1 MRVTVR
7 WVFLVRFCDVR
18 VGRSVTK
25 RFGLKLKRLIK
36 SKTHRFKPGVPV
48 GDVAFE
54 TFWRRSCVKN
64 KKQHRSFLFTKGC
77 GAVAPH
83 AKVVSMSS
91 IPNASELDQG
101 LKPRHIT
108 MLSIAGVIGAG
119 LFVGSGHAIAE
130 AGPAVLLA
138 YAAAGTLVVLV
149 MRMLA
154 EMAVASPDTGSFSTY
169 ADRAIGHWAGF
180 TIGWLYWWFWVLV
193 IPLEANAAATILHAW
208 FPDIGI
214 WVFTLVITLLLT
226 VTNLFS
232 VKNYG
237 EFEFWFA
244 LIKVLAIIGFVVLGA
259 AAIFGLLPNS
269 QVSGVSHLY
278 DTQGFLPNGMGAV
291 LAAMLTTMFSFM
303 GTEIVTIAA
312 SESKD
317 PEKQITKA
325 TNSVI
330 WRICLFY
337 LVSIF
342 IVVALVPWNDPR
354 LAEVGSYQTVL
365 DMMGIPNAKMI
376 VDIVVLIAVTS
387 CLNSALYT
395 ASRMLYSLGKRGDA
409 PAVATR
415 TSKSGTPYWAV
426 ILSTTAAF
434 LTVFANYVAP
444 AAVFEFLL
452 ASSGAIALLVY
463 LVIAVSQL
471 RMRQKSIA
479 AGEQLSFRMW
489 LFPYLTWLVIVFIVG
504 VLGIMLAQEA
514 HRVEILATGL
524 LSILVIATGV
534 LVARRRKAE
543 RAGKVVLN

>member
-1 MRVTVR
+1 
-7 WVFLVRFCDVR
+7 
-18 VGRSVTK
+18 
-25 RFGLKLKRLIK
+25 
-36 SKTHRFKPGVPV
+36 
-48 GDVAFE
+48 
-54 TFWRRSCVKN
+54 
-64 KKQHRSFLFTKGC
+64 
-77 GAVAPH
+77 
-83 AKVVSMSS
+83 MSS
-91 IPNASELDQG
+91 TQSSNDLEQG
-101 LKPRHIT
+101 LKPRHVT

-119 LFVGSGHAIAE
+119 LFVGSGHAIAA

-208 FPDIGI
+208 FPNVAI
-214 WVFTLVITLLLT
+214 WAFTLIITLLLT
-226 VTNLFS
+226 ATNLFS

-244 LIKVLAIIGFVVLGA
+244 LIKVIAIVGFVILGIL
-259 AAIFGLLPNS
+259 AIFGFLPSS
-269 QVSGVSHLY
+269 QVSGVSHLF

-291 LAAMLTTMFSFM
+291 LAAILTTMFSFM

-312 SESKD
+312 AESKN
-317 PEKQITKA
+317 PGQQISKA

-330 WRICLFY
+330 WRIGLFY

-342 IVVALVPWNDPR
+342 IVVALVPWNDPA
-354 LAEVGSYQTVL
+354 LAAVGSYQTVL
-365 DMMGIPNAKMI
+365 ERMGIPNAKLI
-376 VDIVVLIAVTS
+376 VDLVVLVAVTS

-395 ASRMLYSLGKRGDA
+395 ASRMMFSLGRRGDA
-409 PAVATR
+409 PAVSKITN
-415 TSKSGTPYWAV
+415 KSGTPYWAV
-426 ILSTTAAF
+426 MLSTGAAF
-434 LTVFANYVAP
+434 LAVFANYVAP

-471 RMRQKSIA
+471 RMRQKRTE
-479 AGEQLSFRMW
+479 AGEKIAFKMW
-489 LFPYLTWLVIVFIVG
+489 LFPGLTYAVIVFIVG
-504 VLGIMLAQEA
+504 VLTIMLFQEA
-514 HRVEILATGL
+514 HQVEIMATGI
-524 LSILVIATGV
+524 LSLLVIAAG
-534 LVARRRKAE
+534 LVVSRRRKRRTVGA
-543 RAGKVVLN
+543 AVLN

>member
-1 MRVTVR
+1 MS
-7 WVFLVRFCDVR
+7 
-18 VGRSVTK
+18 G
-25 RFGLKLKRLIK
+25 
-36 SKTHRFKPGVPV
+36 THNSN
-48 GDVAFE
+48 DLA
-54 TFWRRSCVKN
+54 
-64 KKQHRSFLFTKGC
+64 
-77 GAVAPH
+77 
-83 AKVVSMSS
+83 
-91 IPNASELDQG
+91 QG
-101 LKPRHIT
+101 LKQRHVT

-119 LFVGSGHAIAE
+119 LFVGSGHAIAA

-149 MRMLA
+149 MRMLG

-208 FPDIGI
+208 FPDVAI

-226 VTNLFS
+226 ATNLFS

-244 LIKVLAIIGFVVLGA
+244 LLKVVAIVGFIILGL
-259 AAIFGLLPNS
+259 AAIFGFMPNS
-269 QVSGVSHLY
+269 QVSGVSHLF
-278 DTQGFLPNGMGAV
+278 DTQGFMPNGLGAV
-291 LAAMLTTMFSFM
+291 LGAMLTTMFSFM

-312 SESKD
+312 AESKN
-317 PEKQITKA
+317 PGKQISKA

-330 WRICLFY
+330 WRIFLFY

-342 IVVALVPWNDPR
+342 IVVALVPWNAGE

-365 DMMGIPNAKMI
+365 QLMGVPHAKLI

-395 ASRMLYSLGKRGDA
+395 SSRMLFSLSKRGDA
-409 PAVATR
+409 PAMAQR
-415 TSKSGTPYWAV
+415 TTSSGTPHYAV
-426 ILSTTAAF
+426 LLSTAAAF

-444 AAVFEFLL
+444 AQVFEFLL

-471 RMRQKSIA
+471 RMRRQRMA
-479 AGEQLSFRMW
+479 RGEQIDFKMW
-489 LFPYLTWLVIVFIVG
+489 AFPVLTWATIFFIVG
-504 VLGIMLAQEA
+504 VLTLMLIRPD
-514 HRVEILATGL
+514 HRAEVISTAL
-524 LSILVIATGV
+524 LSIGV
-534 LVARRRKAE
+534 VAAGLLVARKRKAE
-543 RAGKVVLN
+543 KGGALALDN

>member
-1 MRVTVR
+1 MS
-7 WVFLVRFCDVR
+7 
-18 VGRSVTK
+18 G
-25 RFGLKLKRLIK
+25 
-36 SKTHRFKPGVPV
+36 THNSN
-48 GDVAFE
+48 DLA
-54 TFWRRSCVKN
+54 
-64 KKQHRSFLFTKGC
+64 
-77 GAVAPH
+77 
-83 AKVVSMSS
+83 
-91 IPNASELDQG
+91 QG
-101 LKPRHIT
+101 LKQRHVT

-119 LFVGSGHAIAE
+119 LFVGSGHAIAA

-138 YAAAGTLVVLV
+138 YLGAGTLVVLV

-226 VTNLFS
+226 ATNLFS

-244 LIKVLAIIGFVVLGA
+244 LLKVVAIIGFIVLGVA
-259 AAIFGLLPNS
+259 AVFGLLPDS
-269 QVSGVSHLY
+269 QVSGVSHLF
-278 DTQGFLPNGMGAV
+278 DTQGFMPNGMGAV

-312 SESKD
+312 AESKD
-317 PEKQITKA
+317 PGKQITKA

-330 WRICLFY
+330 WRIFLFY

-342 IVVALVPWNDPR
+342 LVVALVPWTNSD

-365 DMMGIPNAKMI
+365 NLMGIPNAKLI

-395 ASRMLYSLGKRGDA
+395 SSRMLFSLSKRGDA
-409 PAVATR
+409 PAMAQR
-415 TSKSGTPYWAV
+415 TTSSGTPYVAV
-426 ILSTTAAF
+426 VLSTAAAF
-434 LTVFANYVAP
+434 LTVIANYLAP
-444 AAVFEFLL
+444 AQVFEFLL

-471 RMRQKSIA
+471 RMRRQRMQRGEKIA
-479 AGEQLSFRMW
+479 FKMW
-489 LFPYLTWLVIVFIVG
+489 LFPGLTWATIAFIVG
-504 VLGIMLAQEA
+504 ILTVMLIRPD
-514 HRVEILATGL
+514 HRIEIIATGL
-524 LSILVIATGV
+524 LSIAVVAAGL
-534 LVARRRKAE
+534 LVARKRKAAA
-543 RAGKVVLN
+543 AGQVVLDN

>member
-1 MRVTVR
+1 MSNTQ
-7 WVFLVRFCDVR
+7 
-18 VGRSVTK
+18 SSN
-25 RFGLKLKRLIK
+25 GL
-36 SKTHRFKPGVPV
+36 
-48 GDVAFE
+48 E
-54 TFWRRSCVKN
+54 
-64 KKQHRSFLFTKGC
+64 
-77 GAVAPH
+77 
-83 AKVVSMSS
+83 
-91 IPNASELDQG
+91 QG
-101 LKPRHIT
+101 LKPRHVT

-119 LFVGSGHAIAE
+119 LFVGSGHAIAQ

-193 IPLEANAAATILHAW
+193 IPLEAVAAGTILHAW
-208 FPDIGI
+208 FPGTAI

-226 VTNLFS
+226 ATNLFS

-244 LIKVLAIIGFVVLGA
+244 LVKVLAIIGFIILGLL
-259 AAIFGLLPNS
+259 AIFGYLPTS
-269 QVSGVSHLY
+269 QVSGVAHLS
-278 DTQGFLPNGMGAV
+278 DTIGFMPNGMGAV

-312 SESKD
+312 AESKD
-317 PEKQITKA
+317 PSKQITKA

-330 WRICLFY
+330 WRIGLFY

-342 IVVALVPWNDPR
+342 IVVALVPWNDPS
-354 LAEVGSYQTVL
+354 LAQLGSYQTVL
-365 DMMGIPNAKMI
+365 DRMGIPNAKLI

-395 ASRMLYSLGKRGDA
+395 SSRMLYSLSKRGDA
-409 PAVATR
+409 PAAAKR
-415 TSKSGTPYWAV
+415 TNAAGTPYWAV
-426 ILSTTAAF
+426 MMSTGAAF
-434 LTVFANYVAP
+434 VAVFANYVAP

-463 LVIAVSQL
+463 LVIAISQL
-471 RMRQKSIA
+471 RMRQKRTA
-479 AGEQLSFRMW
+479 LGEEISFKMW
-489 LFPYLTWLVIVFIVG
+489 LFPGLTWAVIVFIVAI
-504 VLGIMLAQEA
+504 LTLMLFQEA
-514 HRVEILATGL
+514 HRVEIMTTGL
-524 LSILVIATGV
+524 LSILVVSAGL
-534 LVARRRKAE
+534 LVARRRRIEKLGAT
-543 RAGKVVLN
+543 VLN

>member
-1 MRVTVR
+1 
-7 WVFLVRFCDVR
+7 
-18 VGRSVTK
+18 
-25 RFGLKLKRLIK
+25 
-36 SKTHRFKPGVPV
+36 
-48 GDVAFE
+48 
-54 TFWRRSCVKN
+54 
-64 KKQHRSFLFTKGC
+64 
-77 GAVAPH
+77 
-83 AKVVSMSS
+83 MSS
-91 IPNASELDQG
+91 IPNATELDQG

-226 VTNLFS
+226 ATNLFS

-244 LIKVLAIIGFVVLGA
+244 LIKVLAIIGFVVLGV

-269 QVSGVSHLY
+269 QVSGVSHLF

-312 SESKD
+312 AESKD

-342 IVVALVPWNDPR
+342 IVVALVPWNDSR

-426 ILSTTAAF
+426 ILSTAAAF

-504 VLGIMLAQEA
+504 VLGIMLMQEA
-514 HRVEILATGL
+514 HRVEIIATGL
-524 LSILVIATGV
+524 LSILVIATGI

-543 RAGKVVLN
+543 RMGKVVLN

>member
-1 MRVTVR
+1 
-7 WVFLVRFCDVR
+7 
-18 VGRSVTK
+18 
-25 RFGLKLKRLIK
+25 
-36 SKTHRFKPGVPV
+36 
-48 GDVAFE
+48 
-54 TFWRRSCVKN
+54 
-64 KKQHRSFLFTKGC
+64 
-77 GAVAPH
+77 
-83 AKVVSMSS
+83 MSGKHNS
-91 IPNASELDQG
+91 NDLAQG
-101 LKPRHIT
+101 LKQRHVT

-119 LFVGSGHAIAE
+119 LFVGSGHAIAA

-149 MRMLA
+149 MRMLG

-193 IPLEANAAATILHAW
+193 IPLEANAAATILNAW
-208 FPDIGI
+208 FPDVAI

-226 VTNLFS
+226 ATNLFS

-244 LIKVLAIIGFVVLGA
+244 LLKVVAIIGFIILGL
-259 AAIFGLLPNS
+259 AAIFGFMPNS
-269 QVSGVSHLY
+269 QVSGVSHLF
-278 DTQGFLPNGMGAV
+278 DTQGFMPNGLGAV
-291 LAAMLTTMFSFM
+291 LGAMLTTMFSFM

-312 SESKD
+312 AESKD
-317 PEKQITKA
+317 PGKQISKA

-330 WRICLFY
+330 WRIFLFY

-342 IVVALVPWNDPR
+342 IVVALVPWNAGE

-365 DMMGIPNAKMI
+365 QLMGIPHAKLI

-395 ASRMLYSLGKRGDA
+395 SSRMLFSLSKRGDA
-409 PAVATR
+409 PALAQR
-415 TSKSGTPYWAV
+415 TNASGTPHWAV
-426 ILSTTAAF
+426 LLSTAAAF

-444 AAVFEFLL
+444 AQVFEFLL

-471 RMRQKSIA
+471 RMRRQRMARGEKIA
-479 AGEQLSFRMW
+479 FKMW
-489 LFPYLTWLVIVFIVG
+489 AFPVLTWVTIFFIVG
-504 VLGIMLAQEA
+504 VLTLMLIRPD
-514 HRVEILATGL
+514 HRAEVISTGL
-524 LSILVIATGV
+524 LSIAVVAAGL
-534 LVARRRKAE
+534 LVARKRKAE
-543 RAGKVVLN
+543 KGGSLVMDN

>member
-1 MRVTVR
+1 MSNTQ
-7 WVFLVRFCDVR
+7 
-18 VGRSVTK
+18 TPN
-25 RFGLKLKRLIK
+25 GL
-36 SKTHRFKPGVPV
+36 
-48 GDVAFE
+48 E
-54 TFWRRSCVKN
+54 
-64 KKQHRSFLFTKGC
+64 
-77 GAVAPH
+77 
-83 AKVVSMSS
+83 
-91 IPNASELDQG
+91 QG
-101 LKPRHIT
+101 LKPRHVT

-119 LFVGSGHAIAE
+119 LFVGSGHAIAQ

-193 IPLEANAAATILHAW
+193 IPLEAVAAATILHAW
-208 FPDIGI
+208 FPGTAI

-244 LIKVLAIIGFVVLGA
+244 LVKVLAIIGFIILGLM
-259 AAIFGLLPNS
+259 AIFGLLPTS
-269 QVSGVSHLY
+269 QVSGVSHLV
-278 DTQGFLPNGMGAV
+278 DTIGFMPNGMGAV

-312 SESKD
+312 AESKD
-317 PEKQITKA
+317 PSKQITKA

-330 WRICLFY
+330 WRIGLFY

-342 IVVALVPWNDPR
+342 IVVALVPWNDAG
-354 LAEVGSYQTVL
+354 LAQFGSYQTVL
-365 DMMGIPNAKMI
+365 DRMGIPNAKLI

-395 ASRMLYSLGKRGDA
+395 SSRMLFSLSKRGDA
-409 PAVATR
+409 PAAAKR
-415 TSKSGTPYWAV
+415 TNASGTPYWAV
-426 ILSTTAAF
+426 MMSTGAAF
-434 LTVFANYVAP
+434 LAVFANYVAP

-463 LVIAVSQL
+463 LVIAISQL
-471 RMRQKSIA
+471 RMRQKRMA
-479 AGEQLSFRMW
+479 LGETISFKMW
-489 LFPYLTWLVIVFIVG
+489 LFPGLTWAVIVFIVAILT
-504 VLGIMLAQEA
+504 VMLFQEA
-514 HRVEILATGL
+514 HRVEIMATGL
-524 LSILVIATGV
+524 LSILVVTAGL
-534 LVARRRKAE
+534 LVARRRRME
-543 RAGKVVLN
+543 RLGATVLS

>member
-1 MRVTVR
+1 MSNTQ
-7 WVFLVRFCDVR
+7 
-18 VGRSVTK
+18 SSN
-25 RFGLKLKRLIK
+25 GL
-36 SKTHRFKPGVPV
+36 
-48 GDVAFE
+48 E
-54 TFWRRSCVKN
+54 
-64 KKQHRSFLFTKGC
+64 
-77 GAVAPH
+77 
-83 AKVVSMSS
+83 
-91 IPNASELDQG
+91 QG
-101 LKPRHIT
+101 LKPRHVT

-119 LFVGSGHAIAE
+119 LFVGSGHAITQ

-193 IPLEANAAATILHAW
+193 IPLEAVAAGTILHAW
-208 FPDIGI
+208 FPGTAI

-226 VTNLFS
+226 ATNLFS

-244 LIKVLAIIGFVVLGA
+244 LVKVLAIIGFIILGLL
-259 AAIFGLLPNS
+259 AIFGYLPTS
-269 QVSGVSHLY
+269 QVSGVAHLS
-278 DTQGFLPNGMGAV
+278 DTIGFMPNGMGAV

-312 SESKD
+312 AESKD
-317 PEKQITKA
+317 PSKQITKA

-330 WRICLFY
+330 WRIGLFY

-342 IVVALVPWNDPR
+342 IVVALVPWNDPS
-354 LAEVGSYQTVL
+354 LAQLGSYQAVL
-365 DMMGIPNAKMI
+365 DRMGIPNAKLI

-395 ASRMLYSLGKRGDA
+395 SSRMLYSLSKRGDA
-409 PAVATR
+409 PAAAKR
-415 TSKSGTPYWAV
+415 TNAAGTPYWAV
-426 ILSTTAAF
+426 MMSTGAAF
-434 LTVFANYVAP
+434 VAVFANYVAP

-471 RMRQKSIA
+471 RMRQKRTA
-479 AGEQLSFRMW
+479 LGENISFKMW
-489 LFPYLTWLVIVFIVG
+489 LFPGLTYAVIVFIVAILT
-504 VLGIMLAQEA
+504 VMLFQEA
-514 HRVEILATGL
+514 HRVEIMATGM
-524 LSILVIATGV
+524 LSILVVVAGL
-534 LVARRRKAE
+534 LVARRRRIEKLGAP
-543 RAGKVVLN
+543 VLN

>member
-1 MRVTVR
+1 
-7 WVFLVRFCDVR
+7 
-18 VGRSVTK
+18 
-25 RFGLKLKRLIK
+25 
-36 SKTHRFKPGVPV
+36 
-48 GDVAFE
+48 
-54 TFWRRSCVKN
+54 
-64 KKQHRSFLFTKGC
+64 
-77 GAVAPH
+77 
-83 AKVVSMSS
+83 MSS
-91 IPNASELDQG
+91 TQSSNDLEQG
-101 LKPRHIT
+101 LKPRHVT

-119 LFVGSGHAIAE
+119 LFVGSGHAIAA

-208 FPDIGI
+208 FPNVAI
-214 WVFTLVITLLLT
+214 WAFTLIITLLLT
-226 VTNLFS
+226 ATNLFS

-244 LIKVLAIIGFVVLGA
+244 LIKVIAIVGFVILGIL
-259 AAIFGLLPNS
+259 AIFGFLPSS
-269 QVSGVSHLY
+269 QVSGVSHLF

-291 LAAMLTTMFSFM
+291 LAAILTTMFSFM

-312 SESKD
+312 AESKN
-317 PEKQITKA
+317 PGQQISKA

-330 WRICLFY
+330 WRIGLFY

-342 IVVALVPWNDPR
+342 IVVALVPWNDPA
-354 LAEVGSYQTVL
+354 LAAVGSYQTVL
-365 DMMGIPNAKMI
+365 ERMGIPNAKLI
-376 VDIVVLIAVTS
+376 VDLVVLVAVTS

-395 ASRMLYSLGKRGDA
+395 ASRMMFSLGRRGDA
-409 PAVATR
+409 PAVSKITN
-415 TSKSGTPYWAV
+415 KSGTPYWAV
-426 ILSTTAAF
+426 MLSTGAAF
-434 LTVFANYVAP
+434 LAVFANYVAP

-471 RMRQKSIA
+471 RMRQKRTE
-479 AGEQLSFRMW
+479 AGEKIAFKMW
-489 LFPYLTWLVIVFIVG
+489 LFPGLTYAVIVFIVG
-504 VLGIMLAQEA
+504 VLTIMLFQEA
-514 HRVEILATGL
+514 HQVEIM
-524 LSILVIATGV
+524 ATGV
-534 LVARRRKAE
+534 LSLLVIAAGLIVSRRRKA
-543 RAGKVVLN
+543 RKVGAAVLN

>member
-1 MRVTVR
+1 MSNTQ
-7 WVFLVRFCDVR
+7 
-18 VGRSVTK
+18 TPN
-25 RFGLKLKRLIK
+25 GL
-36 SKTHRFKPGVPV
+36 
-48 GDVAFE
+48 E
-54 TFWRRSCVKN
+54 
-64 KKQHRSFLFTKGC
+64 
-77 GAVAPH
+77 
-83 AKVVSMSS
+83 
-91 IPNASELDQG
+91 QG
-101 LKPRHIT
+101 LKPRHVT

-119 LFVGSGHAIAE
+119 LFVGSGHAIAQ

-193 IPLEANAAATILHAW
+193 IPLEAVAAGTILHAW
-208 FPDIGI
+208 FPGTAI

-226 VTNLFS
+226 ATNLFS

-244 LIKVLAIIGFVVLGA
+244 LVKVLAIIGFIILGLL
-259 AAIFGLLPNS
+259 AIFGYLPTS
-269 QVSGVSHLY
+269 QVSGVAHLS
-278 DTQGFLPNGMGAV
+278 DTIGFMPNGMGAV

-312 SESKD
+312 AESKD
-317 PEKQITKA
+317 PSKQITKA

-330 WRICLFY
+330 WRIGLFY

-342 IVVALVPWNDPR
+342 IVVALVPWNDPG
-354 LAEVGSYQTVL
+354 LAQFGSYQTVL
-365 DMMGIPNAKMI
+365 DRMGIPNAKLI

-395 ASRMLYSLGKRGDA
+395 SSRMLYSLSKRGDA
-409 PAVATR
+409 PAAAKR
-415 TSKSGTPYWAV
+415 TNASGTPYWAV
-426 ILSTTAAF
+426 MMSTGAAF
-434 LTVFANYVAP
+434 LAVFANYVAP

-463 LVIAVSQL
+463 LVIAISQL
-471 RMRQKSIA
+471 RMRQKRTA
-479 AGEQLSFRMW
+479 QGETISFKMW
-489 LFPYLTWLVIVFIVG
+489 LFPGLTWAVIVFIVAI
-504 VLGIMLAQEA
+504 LTIMLFQEA
-514 HRVEILATGL
+514 HRVEIMATGL
-524 LSILVIATGV
+524 LSILVVVAGL
-534 LVARRRKAE
+534 LVARRRRIEKLGAP
-543 RAGKVVLN
+543 VLN

>member
-1 MRVTVR
+1 MSNTQ
-7 WVFLVRFCDVR
+7 
-18 VGRSVTK
+18 SSS
-25 RFGLKLKRLIK
+25 GL
-36 SKTHRFKPGVPV
+36 
-48 GDVAFE
+48 E
-54 TFWRRSCVKN
+54 
-64 KKQHRSFLFTKGC
+64 
-77 GAVAPH
+77 
-83 AKVVSMSS
+83 
-91 IPNASELDQG
+91 QG
-101 LKPRHIT
+101 LKPRHVT

-119 LFVGSGHAIAE
+119 LFVGSGHAIAQ

-193 IPLEANAAATILHAW
+193 IPLEAVAAGTILHAW
-208 FPDIGI
+208 FPGTAI

-226 VTNLFS
+226 ATNLFS

-244 LIKVLAIIGFVVLGA
+244 LVKVLAIIGFIILGLL
-259 AAIFGLLPNS
+259 AIFGYLPTS
-269 QVSGVSHLY
+269 QVSGVAHLS
-278 DTQGFLPNGMGAV
+278 DTIGFMPNGMGAV

-312 SESKD
+312 AESKD
-317 PEKQITKA
+317 PSKQITKA

-330 WRICLFY
+330 WRIGLFY

-342 IVVALVPWNDPR
+342 IVVALVPWNDPS
-354 LAEVGSYQTVL
+354 LAQLGSYQTVL
-365 DMMGIPNAKMI
+365 DRMGIPNAKLI

-395 ASRMLYSLGKRGDA
+395 SSRMLYSLSKRGDA
-409 PAVATR
+409 PAAAKR
-415 TSKSGTPYWAV
+415 TNAAGTPYWAV
-426 ILSTTAAF
+426 MMSTGAAF
-434 LTVFANYVAP
+434 VAVFANYVAP

-471 RMRQKSIA
+471 RMRQKRTA
-479 AGEQLSFRMW
+479 LGENISFKMW
-489 LFPYLTWLVIVFIVG
+489 LFPGLTYAVIVFIVAILT
-504 VLGIMLAQEA
+504 VMLFLEA
-514 HRVEILATGL
+514 HRVEIMATGM
-524 LSILVIATGV
+524 LSILVVVAGL
-534 LVARRRKAE
+534 LVARRRRIEKLGAP
-543 RAGKVVLN
+543 VLN

>member
-1 MRVTVR
+1 MSNTQ
-7 WVFLVRFCDVR
+7 
-18 VGRSVTK
+18 SSS
-25 RFGLKLKRLIK
+25 GL
-36 SKTHRFKPGVPV
+36 
-48 GDVAFE
+48 E
-54 TFWRRSCVKN
+54 
-64 KKQHRSFLFTKGC
+64 
-77 GAVAPH
+77 
-83 AKVVSMSS
+83 
-91 IPNASELDQG
+91 QG
-101 LKPRHIT
+101 LKPRHVT

-119 LFVGSGHAIAE
+119 LFVGSGHAIAQ

-193 IPLEANAAATILHAW
+193 IPLEAVAAGTILHAW
-208 FPDIGI
+208 FPDTAI

-244 LIKVLAIIGFVVLGA
+244 LVKVLAIIGFIILGLL
-259 AAIFGLLPNS
+259 AIFGFLPTS
-269 QVSGVSHLY
+269 QVSGVAHLS
-278 DTQGFLPNGMGAV
+278 DTIGFMPNGMGAV

-312 SESKD
+312 AESKD
-317 PEKQITKA
+317 PSKQITKA

-330 WRICLFY
+330 WRIGLFY

-342 IVVALVPWNDPR
+342 IVVALVPWNDPA
-354 LAEVGSYQTVL
+354 LAQLGSYQTVL
-365 DMMGIPNAKMI
+365 DRMGIPNAKLI

-395 ASRMLYSLGKRGDA
+395 SSRMLYSLSKRGDA
-409 PAVATR
+409 PAAAKR
-415 TSKSGTPYWAV
+415 TNAAGTPYWAV
-426 ILSTTAAF
+426 MMSTGAAF
-434 LTVFANYVAP
+434 VAVFANYVAP

-471 RMRQKSIA
+471 RMRQKRTA
-479 AGEQLSFRMW
+479 LGENISFKMW
-489 LFPYLTWLVIVFIVG
+489 LFPGLTYAVIVFIVAI
-504 VLGIMLAQEA
+504 LTIMLFQEA
-514 HRVEILATGL
+514 HRVEIMATGL
-524 LSILVIATGV
+524 LSILVVSAGL
-534 LVARRRKAE
+534 LVARRRRIEKMGAT
-543 RAGKVVLN
+543 VLN

>member
-1 MRVTVR
+1 MSNTQ
-7 WVFLVRFCDVR
+7 
-18 VGRSVTK
+18 SSS
-25 RFGLKLKRLIK
+25 GL
-36 SKTHRFKPGVPV
+36 
-48 GDVAFE
+48 E
-54 TFWRRSCVKN
+54 
-64 KKQHRSFLFTKGC
+64 
-77 GAVAPH
+77 
-83 AKVVSMSS
+83 
-91 IPNASELDQG
+91 QG
-101 LKPRHIT
+101 LKPRHVT

-119 LFVGSGHAIAE
+119 LFVGSGHAIAQ

-193 IPLEANAAATILHAW
+193 IPLEAVAAGTILHAW
-208 FPDIGI
+208 FPGTAI

-226 VTNLFS
+226 ATNLFS

-244 LIKVLAIIGFVVLGA
+244 LVKVLAIIGFIILGLL
-259 AAIFGLLPNS
+259 AIFGYLPTS
-269 QVSGVSHLY
+269 QVSGVAHLS
-278 DTQGFLPNGMGAV
+278 DTIGFMPNGMGAV

-312 SESKD
+312 TESKD
-317 PEKQITKA
+317 PSKQITKA

-330 WRICLFY
+330 WRIGLFY

-342 IVVALVPWNDPR
+342 IVVALVPWNDPS
-354 LAEVGSYQTVL
+354 LAQLGSYQTVL
-365 DMMGIPNAKMI
+365 DRMGIPNAKLI

-395 ASRMLYSLGKRGDA
+395 SSRMLYSLSKRGDA
-409 PAVATR
+409 PAAAKR
-415 TSKSGTPYWAV
+415 TNAAGTPYWAV
-426 ILSTTAAF
+426 MMSTGAAF
-434 LTVFANYVAP
+434 VAVFANYVAP

-471 RMRQKSIA
+471 RMRQKRTA
-479 AGEQLSFRMW
+479 LGENISFKMW
-489 LFPYLTWLVIVFIVG
+489 LFPGLTYAVIVFIVAILT
-504 VLGIMLAQEA
+504 VMLFQEA
-514 HRVEILATGL
+514 HRVEIMATGM
-524 LSILVIATGV
+524 LSILVVVAGL
-534 LVARRRKAE
+534 LVARRRRIEKLGAP
-543 RAGKVVLN
+543 VLN

>member
-1 MRVTVR
+1 MSNTQ
-7 WVFLVRFCDVR
+7 
-18 VGRSVTK
+18 TPN
-25 RFGLKLKRLIK
+25 GL
-36 SKTHRFKPGVPV
+36 
-48 GDVAFE
+48 E
-54 TFWRRSCVKN
+54 
-64 KKQHRSFLFTKGC
+64 
-77 GAVAPH
+77 
-83 AKVVSMSS
+83 
-91 IPNASELDQG
+91 QG
-101 LKPRHIT
+101 LKPRHVT

-119 LFVGSGHAIAE
+119 LFVGSGHAIAQ

-193 IPLEANAAATILHAW
+193 IPLEAVAAATILHAW
-208 FPDIGI
+208 FPGTAI

-244 LIKVLAIIGFVVLGA
+244 LVKVLAIIGFIILGLL
-259 AAIFGLLPNS
+259 AIFGYLPTS
-269 QVSGVSHLY
+269 QVSGVAHLS
-278 DTQGFLPNGMGAV
+278 DTIGFMPNGMGAV

-312 SESKD
+312 AESKD
-317 PEKQITKA
+317 PSKQITKA

-330 WRICLFY
+330 WRIGLFY

-342 IVVALVPWNDPR
+342 IVVALVPWNDPG
-354 LAEVGSYQTVL
+354 LAQFGSYQTVL
-365 DMMGIPNAKMI
+365 ERMGIPNAKLI

-395 ASRMLYSLGKRGDA
+395 SSRMLYSLSKRGDA
-409 PAVATR
+409 PAAAKR
-415 TSKSGTPYWAV
+415 TNASGTPYWAV
-426 ILSTTAAF
+426 MMSTGAAF
-434 LTVFANYVAP
+434 LAVFANYVAP

-463 LVIAVSQL
+463 LVIAISQL
-471 RMRQKSIA
+471 RMRQKRMA
-479 AGEQLSFRMW
+479 LGETISFKMW
-489 LFPYLTWLVIVFIVG
+489 LFPGLTWAVIVFIVAI
-504 VLGIMLAQEA
+504 LTIMLFQEA
-514 HRVEILATGL
+514 HRVEIMATGL
-524 LSILVIATGV
+524 LSILVVVAGL
-534 LVARRRKAE
+534 LVARRRRIEKLGAP
-543 RAGKVVLN
+543 VLN